1 MLCHSYTPFFTPVT
15 NCAILTV
22 PKRKAVLT
30 LISFSSVSRVAEI
43 LKCFSNIHL
52 GFFFVVVVIVSI
64 AWLWALFKEYMQM
77 KLFKQDYCFLTSSV
91 FSKSMK

>member
-1 MLCHSYTPFFTPVT
+1 MCFVT
-15 NCAILTV
+15 VILLFSHLSLTAILTV